1 MISTRMGSV
10 RTAGAGAWVLL
21 GPYFRGNLPIYWCC
35 YTQHGLPPASRG
47 AVDKESPDM
56 ADLGYV
62 VLTLAVFGVLL
73 LILKGIERFE
83 R

>member
-1 MISTRMGSV
+1 MM
-10 RTAGAGAWVLL
+10 LL
-21 GPYFRGNLPIYWCC
+21 A
-35 YTQHGLPPASRG
+35 QHGLPSARCG
-47 AVDKESPDM
+47 AVERKSPM

>member
-1 MISTRMGSV
+1 MGC
-10 RTAGAGAWVLL
+10 RLQRAAPLKGIT
-21 GPYFRGNLPIYWCC
+21 
-35 YTQHGLPPASRG
+35 
-47 AVDKESPDM
+47 EM

-62 VLTLAVFGVLL
+62 VLTLAVFGVLF

>member
-1 MISTRMGSV
+1 MRQ
-10 RTAGAGAWVLL
+10 R
-21 GPYFRGNLPIYWCC
+21 R
-35 YTQHGLPPASRG
+35 R
-47 AVDKESPDM
+47 KESPIKM

-62 VLTLAVFGVLL
+62 ILTLAVFGVLL

>member
-1 MISTRMGSV
+1 
-10 RTAGAGAWVLL
+10 
-21 GPYFRGNLPIYWCC
+21 
-35 YTQHGLPPASRG
+35 
-47 AVDKESPDM
+47 M

>member
-1 MISTRMGSV
+1 MGSV
-10 RTAGAGAWVLL
+10 RSSGAGAWVLL
-21 GPYFRGNLPIYWCC
+21 RAYFRGN
-35 YTQHGLPPASRG
+35 SRLLLIAAHVVTVCG
-47 AVDKESPDM
+47 TCAAYQRAYIGVTV

>member
-1 MISTRMGSV
+1 MGC
-10 RTAGAGAWVLL
+10 RLQATAPLE
-21 GPYFRGNLPIYWCC
+21 GN
-35 YTQHGLPPASRG
+35 T
-47 AVDKESPDM
+47 EM